1 MDDDGVEG
9 RNIDAVI
16 RDLFVESLQ
25 SLGRGCSG
33 GVGMREGWNPVK
45 VGRPGRRGAKRV
57 LASAPQRTEVQVP
70 ASSAQ
75 TAAREGG
82 SEKKYKEGLVYA
94 IE

>member
-9 RNIDAVI
+9 RNADAVI
-16 RDLFVESLQ
+16 RDLFVKSLQ
-25 SLGRGCSG
+25 SLGRDCSG
-33 GVGMREGWNPVK
+33 GVGIREGWNPVK

-75 TAAREGG
+75 TASEGG

-94 IE
+94 IG